1 MSITRQAKQILEQ
14 ENPSITWLRSQPKE
28 SIIQAILEMK
38 RIYSD
43 VSVEMRKMDNE
54 IALAQLEIQKLELQH
69 KLEVTS
75 KMIEYGVEIKDHRYG
90 PKAIGDVSKSIATM
104 WHGDEL
110 PKSGSLKTIEDS
122 DLARRANLA
131 EEQGIVWNLQNKRPE
146 RDSTIRRKVEAW
158 ENGIKRGME
167 ADPSIFCTK
176 TPDEIKAMGPDHKA
190 FMTGLC
196 MQMEAALGKE
206 PQHQYLVPRFKNIAK
221 EYKDTLQAVP
231 APSPVAPPTPTVS
244 PEDRA
249 KELLEKI
256 YTAWLGQDYRSRI
269 KKKDEEGGNKV
280 PILPSLKRTLERH
293 IRLIVDMDPEDS
305 IRDRSF
311 ATEVLWDLIHPGMMD
326 MVSDNLDWAELCGR
340 ETWDYSDI
348 YRAYKLTPSRKQPID
363 DAFERW
369 WTEMC
374 EREGLA

>member
-1 MSITRQAKQILEQ
+1 MSISRQAKQILEQ

-43 VSVEMRKMDNE
+43 VSMEIRKMDNE
-54 IALAQLEIQKLELQH
+54 IALTQLEIQKLELQH

-90 PKAIGDVSKSIATM
+90 PKAIGDVSMSIAAM

-110 PKSGSLKTIEDS
+110 PKTGSLKTIEDS
-122 DLARRANLA
+122 DLAKRANLA

-158 ENGIKRGME
+158 EDGIKRGME

-206 PQHQYLVPRFKNIAK
+206 PQHRYLVPRFKNIARK
-221 EYKDTLQAVP
+221 YKDTLQAVP
-231 APSPVAPPTPTVS
+231 APAPIAPPIPTLS

-249 KELLEKI
+249 KELLDKI
-256 YTAWLGQDYRSRI
+256 YTAWLGQDYRSKI
-269 KKKDEEGGNKV
+269 KEKDEEGGNKV
-280 PILPSLKRTLERH
+280 PILPGFKRTLERH

-305 IRDRSF
+305 IRDRNF
-311 ATEVLWDLIHPGMMD
+311 AVEVLWDLIHPSMMD
-326 MVSDNLDWAELCGR
+326 MVRGNLDWAALCGR

-348 YRAYKLTPSRKQPID
+348 YRAYKLTPDRKQLID
-363 DAFERW
+363 DAFEGW

-374 EREGLA
+374 EKEGL

>member
-1 MSITRQAKQILEQ
+1 MSISRQAKQILEQ

-43 VSVEMRKMDNE
+43 VSMEIRKMDNE
-54 IALAQLEIQKLELQH
+54 IALTQLEIQKLELQH

-90 PKAIGDVSKSIATM
+90 PKAIGDVSMSIAAM

-110 PKSGSLKTIEDS
+110 PKTGSLKTIEDS
-122 DLARRANLA
+122 DLAKRANLA

-158 ENGIKRGME
+158 EDGIKRGME

-206 PQHQYLVPRFKNIAK
+206 PQHRYLVPRFKNIARK
-221 EYKDTLQAVP
+221 YKDTLQAVP
-231 APSPVAPPTPTVS
+231 APAPIAPPIPTLS

-249 KELLEKI
+249 KELLDKI
-256 YTAWLGQDYRSRI
+256 YTAWLGQDYRSKI
-269 KKKDEEGGNKV
+269 KEKDKKGGNKV
-280 PILPSLKRTLERH
+280 PILPGFKRTLERH

-305 IRDRSF
+305 IRDRNF
-311 ATEVLWDLIHPGMMD
+311 AVEVLWDLIHPSMMD
-326 MVSDNLDWAELCGR
+326 MVSGNLDWAALCGR

-348 YRAYKLTPSRKQPID
+348 YRAYKLTPDRKQLID
-363 DAFERW
+363 DAFEGW

-374 EREGLA
+374 EKEGL